1 MTQRASLQ
9 TIGGRLVFAREL
21 RGWDGKP
28 LSVAAKLSPATVH
41 NIENHPDA
49 DARCGTIL
57 ALATVLD
64 VDPAW
69 LAWGRGEMP
78 KRAADS
84 VVQNT

>member
-9 TIGGRLVFAREL
+9 TIGGRLIYAREL
-21 RGWDGKP
+21 RGWGGKP
-28 LSVAAKLSPATVH
+28 LSVAAGLSTNAVFH
-41 NIENHPDA
+41 IESPPDTN
-49 DARCGTIL
+49 ARCGSIL

-78 KRAADS
+78 QRRGAGPS
-84 VVQNT
+84 ME